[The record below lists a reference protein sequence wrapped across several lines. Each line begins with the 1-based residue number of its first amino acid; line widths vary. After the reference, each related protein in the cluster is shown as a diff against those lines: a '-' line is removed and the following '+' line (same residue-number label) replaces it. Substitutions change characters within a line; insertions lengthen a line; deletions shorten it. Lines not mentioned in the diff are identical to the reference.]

1 MHCTTMGV
9 YDNTP
14 NSYVPVV
21 PDDTFTF
28 FSPSFSAICLI
39 GTMHPE
45 CCQEAPMNTRSLGIT
60 RLRVLMIRLKTYKLA
75 LRGFGT

>member
-14 NSYVPVV
+14 NPYVPVV
-21 PDDTFTF
+21 PDDTFTS
-28 FSPSFSAICLI
+28 FSPSFSVFCLI

-45 CCQEAPMNTRSLGIT
+45 CCQEVPMNTRSLGIT